1 MSIEEGRVSDP
12 GKSRARALV
21 HVHVRDVVFLLGI
34 EGDQFRF
41 LEINPAFTQATGLS
55 DEQVVGRLVEEVI
68 PEPSRSL
75 VLQHYRTALAERRTV
90 RWTEVT
96 DYPAGRKYGEVSIT
110 PVVEPDGEVR
120 TLVGTVHDVTLE
132 SRTRSLQA
140 AEKRVLEMVASGEP
154 LERALTALV
163 LGVEEQAPTAIA
175 SVLLLSDDGRHIRH
189 GAAPHLPEAYNR
201 ALDGQ
206 EIGPTH
212 GSCGT
217 AAALRKQV
225 IVTDIESDPL
235 WVSYRELARPH
246 GLRAC
251 WSTPIC
257 TADNRVLGTFA
268 LYYREPRAPTQDE
281 LEVIDRAVH
290 VAGIALQRHELD
302 SQLRALSTRVEEAR
316 EEERTGIAREI
327 HDQLG
332 QGLTV
337 LKMDLAWIGRRA
349 RQPEGIATD
358 ALLAK
363 LVELASLTDE
373 IIGQVR
379 RISSEL
385 RPGVLD
391 DLGLVAAVSWKAQE
405 FEKRTDIPC
414 AAHATAKIDARK
426 VSREL
431 ATTVFRVLEEALTNV
446 ARHAEAK
453 RVDVLLDE
461 EADEGAHWLVLRV
474 RDDGKGILAEEV
486 NDRRALGILGMRE
499 RARRHG
505 GTATF
510 ARLEPHGT
518 EVTVRLPL
526 S

>member
-1 MSIEEGRVSDP
+1 
-12 GKSRARALV
+12 
-21 HVHVRDVVFLLGI
+21 
-34 EGDQFRF
+34 
-41 LEINPAFTQATGLS
+41 
-55 DEQVVGRLVEEVI
+55 
-68 PEPSRSL
+68 
-75 VLQHYRTALAERRTV
+75 
-90 RWTEVT
+90 
-96 DYPAGRKYGEVSIT
+96 
-110 PVVEPDGEVR
+110 
-120 TLVGTVHDVTLE
+120 
-132 SRTRSLQA
+132 
-140 AEKRVLEMVASGEP
+140 
-154 LERALTALV
+154 
-163 LGVEEQAPTAIA
+163 
-175 SVLLLSDDGRHIRH
+175 
-189 GAAPHLPEAYNR
+189 
-201 ALDGQ
+201 
-206 EIGPTH
+206 
-212 GSCGT
+212 
-217 AAALRKQV
+217 LRKQV

-235 WVSYRELARPH
+235 WVAYRELARPH